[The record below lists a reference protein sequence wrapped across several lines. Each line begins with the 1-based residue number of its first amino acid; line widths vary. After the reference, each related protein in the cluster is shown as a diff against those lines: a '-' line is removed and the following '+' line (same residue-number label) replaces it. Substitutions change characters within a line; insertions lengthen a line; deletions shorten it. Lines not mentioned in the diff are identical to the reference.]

1 MLGILD
7 RIFYYHCACCDKAV
21 PFGRYMDG
29 AYYCLECSRGEHRH
43 AGWGTKAA

>member
-1 MLGILD
+1 
-7 RIFYYHCACCDKAV
+7 
-21 PFGRYMDG
+21 MDG